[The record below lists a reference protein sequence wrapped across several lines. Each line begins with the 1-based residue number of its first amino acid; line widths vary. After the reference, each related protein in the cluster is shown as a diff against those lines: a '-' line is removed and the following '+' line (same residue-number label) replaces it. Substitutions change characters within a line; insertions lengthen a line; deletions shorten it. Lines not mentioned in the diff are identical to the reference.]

1 MNGDTVFAE
10 CTSPSVGIERG
21 NILDSQMQASTGN
34 ASLVRLN
41 GESAWC
47 PVREGLGEYI
57 QVKSNNILNAI
68 YREDVTRWREDIEN
82 TSWKVL
88 AYGIYSRVVDVSEIE
103 RVSAANE

>member
-68 YREDVTRWREDIEN
+68 YREDVTRWREDMNFIFEWQN
-82 TSWKVL
+82 SILRT
-88 AYGIYSRVVDVSEIE
+88 
-103 RVSAANE
+103 SAASE